1 MPATDATPAAS
12 PAQGGHGHLKKVL
25 GPFQLWGIAVGLV
38 ISGEYFGWSYGWNTA
53 GTLGFLVATVLVAT
67 MYTTFIFSFTELSTA
82 IPHAGGPFAYA
93 RRAFGPNGGF
103 VAGFATLIEF
113 VFAPPAIA
121 LAIGAY
127 LNVQFPGINPKWFAL
142 GAYVIFIGL
151 NWIGV
156 GIAAAF
162 ELFVTVLAIVELLVF
177 MGVVTPGW
185 TLANFTANGWAG
197 GSVLNGAAISGIFA
211 SIPFAIWFFLAIEGA
226 AMAAEEARDP
236 HRTIPIAYTTGIV
249 TLVVL
254 AFGVMIFAGGVGD
267 WRKLA
272 NINDPLPQAMKAVV
286 GENSGWLHMLVWIGL
301 FGLIASFHGIIM
313 GYSRQIFALA
323 RAGYLP
329 RYFAGLSP
337 RFDTPHRALLAGG
350 VIGVIAIFSDEWV
363 QFGGQTLTANI
374 VTMAVLGA
382 IVMYLISMAALF
394 KLRNSEPNLLRT
406 YRAPFYPVF
415 PAIALG
421 LGVVCLGAM
430 VWFNA
435 MLTLLFIVLMA
446 AAYGY
451 FLLTSGQREAAA
463 PTRCCLRPPAPDRR
477 SRTPKRCCTAPPSP
491 ARSSASKTFGRS
503 WPSRARRV
511 RATTSPAS
519 QRGSAKSAW
528 PRATSWPTCRC
539 RRSSTRRWCRTR
551 ATTSPGSSST
561 ATTRGLRAGGATS
574 RSARSATG
582 CWRRSHAR
590 QRLARSH
597 RASRPRWWPPCPS

>member
-1 MPATDATPAAS
+1 MS
-12 PAQGGHGHLKKVL
+12 SGLKKVL

-103 VAGFATLIEF
+103 VAGFATLVEF

-151 NWIGV
+151 NWIGI

-162 ELFVTVLAIVELLVF
+162 ELFVTVLAIFELLVF
-177 MGVVTPGW
+177 MGVVAPGW
-185 TLANFTANGWAG
+185 SMANFAANGWAG
-197 GSVLNGAAISGIFA
+197 SSAFSSAAIPGIFA

-236 HRTIPIAYTTGIV
+236 HRTIPLAYTTGIV

-272 NINDPLPQAMKAVV
+272 NINDPLPQAMKVVV

-329 RYFAGLSP
+329 ATFAALSP
-337 RFDTPHRALLAGG
+337 RFNTPHRALVAGG
-350 VIGVIAIFSDEWV
+350 VIGVAAIFSDEWV

-394 KLRNSEPNLLRT
+394 KLRRTEPGLERT

-430 VWFNA
+430 IWFNG
-435 MLTLLFIVLMA
+435 MLTLLFLVLMA
-446 AAYGY
+446 LAYGY
-451 FLLTSGQREAAA
+451 FRLTAEQRKAAA
-463 PTRCCLRPPAPDRR
+463 PDEMLST
-477 SRTPKRCCTAPPSP
+477 TA
-491 ARSSASKTFGRS
+491 
-503 WPSRARRV
+503 
-511 RATTSPAS
+511 
-519 QRGSAKSAW
+519 
-528 PRATSWPTCRC
+528 
-539 RRSSTRRWCRTR
+539 
-551 ATTSPGSSST
+551 
-561 ATTRGLRAGGATS
+561 
-574 RSARSATG
+574 
-582 CWRRSHAR
+582 
-590 QRLARSH
+590 
-597 RASRPRWWPPCPS
+597 